1 MPTPD
6 KFEKTLEVLANRSSR
21 AADNLKELAQLET
34 YKRLIAQEG
43 MAASTLSGETESKMA
58 PTVVALK
65 RHIHQVGIIVQVVSK
80 AQLLI
85 AEEPRQGKSTEL
97 DNLLNAKSLNPLA
110 PEESTSQAKDVSI
123 LISPKELL
131 DHIVENFEEIKKSVM
146 ALDALWNYLPLALAR
161 TNDEMKH
168 AIQQCEAFGE
178 DDKELLDINYTLKTL
193 QLKVQVDPFGVK
205 EILDRQVSPPLS
217 KILKHLNDIE
227 SHRQQVV
234 SELRKARQKLDQ
246 LIQIRTLANQ
256 AFMKVKIKIANPQGL
271 REAIPHEVMEDLEG
285 WLQTLDTTLNS
296 GRWQASAVG
305 LQRFL
310 ITVEDHLIEESKILK
325 SNETPLV
332 ILAELRGRLSAL
344 QAKTEKLK
352 AEGLALSPELDECAA
367 DGQRILYSKP
377 VPLDLGE
384 EFVTRYATM
393 IGSFLTSEFEANPS

>member
-6 KFEKTLEVLANRSSR
+6 RFEKTLEVLTNRSSR

-34 YKRLIAQEG
+34 YKRLIGQEE

-58 PTVVALK
+58 PIIVALK
-65 RHIHQVGIIVQVVSK
+65 RHIHQVGLIVQVVSK
-80 AQLLI
+80 AQALI
-85 AEEPRQGKSTEL
+85 AEEPRPGKSAEL
-97 DNLLNAKSLNPLA
+97 DNLLYANSLNPLP
-110 PEESTSQAKDVSI
+110 PEEFTSQAKDASI

-161 TNDEMKH
+161 TNDEVKH
-168 AIQQCEAFGE
+168 AIQQSEAFGE

-227 SHRQQVV
+227 SQRQQVV

-256 AFMKVKIKIANPQGL
+256 AFMKAKIKIANPQGL
-271 REAIPHEVMEDLEG
+271 REAIPHEVMDDLEG
-285 WLQTLDTTLNS
+285 WLHTLDTTLNS

-310 ITVEDHLIEESKILK
+310 TTVEDHFIEESKILK

-332 ILAELRGRLSAL
+332 ILTELRGRLSAL
-344 QAKTEKLK
+344 QAKAEKLK
-352 AEGLALSPELDECAA
+352 AEGLDLSPELDECGA

-384 EFVTRYATM
+384 EFVTRYAT
-393 IGSFLTSEFEANPS
+393 ILGSYLTSEFEANPS